1 MSNALFPPLEPR
13 ETGTLE
19 LGAGHSMYHEQSG
32 RSDGV
37 AVVFLHGGPG
47 SSCNPGHR
55 RFFDPT
61 FYSIVLYDQ
70 RGCGRS
76 TPSGETAFNT
86 TPDLVDDLER
96 LRRHLGIERWLVF
109 GGSWGSTLALAYA
122 QAHPERVTGLV
133 LRGLFLASKAELHWY
148 LEGLRHFLPEAWQQL
163 TEAVAQ
169 PTSAKLLAYYGVRI
183 GAGDRDA
190 ARLWAAYEN
199 ATMAVGEA
207 AGPAPAGGQS
217 PDDSAVI
224 ARMRVQLH
232 YLVNEC
238 FLEPGALLDGV
249 GRIKHLPAILVQGRR
264 DLACPPITAY
274 ALKKAWPA
282 LQLRM
287 VEDGGHSAMHPA
299 MSAALVQ
306 ATQDMKPL
314 L

>member
-1 MSNALFPPLEPR
+1 MSGLFSPIEPR
-13 ETGTLE
+13 ETGMLE
-19 LGAGHSMYHEQSG
+19 LVAGHSMYYELSG

-37 AVVFLHGGPG
+37 AAVFLHGGPG

-55 RFFDPT
+55 RFFDPA
-61 FYSIVLYDQ
+61 FYSIVLFDQ

-86 TPDLVDDLER
+86 TPDLVEDLER
-96 LRRHLGIERWLVF
+96 LRQHLGIERWLVF

-122 QAHPERVTGLV
+122 QTHPERVSALV
-133 LRGLFLASKAELHWY
+133 LRGLFLASKTELTWY
-148 LEGLRHFLPEAWQQL
+148 LEGLRHFLPEAWHQFAEPV
-163 TEAVAQ
+163 TQ

-190 ARLWAAYEN
+190 ARRWAAYEN
-199 ATMAVGEA
+199 ATMAVGETAVAAPA
-207 AGPAPAGGQS
+207 AGQNH
-217 PDDSAVI
+217 DDDALL
-224 ARMRVQLH
+224 ARVRVQLH

-238 FLEPGALLDGV
+238 FLEPGALLDRV

-274 ALKKAWPA
+274 ALKQAWPA
-282 LQLRM
+282 LELRM

-299 MSAALVQ
+299 MSTALVQ
-306 ATQDMKPL
+306 ATQQMKL
-314 L
+314 LL

>member
-1 MSNALFPPLEPR
+1 MSDLFPPIEPR
-13 ETGTLE
+13 ETGMLE
-19 LGAGHSMYHEQSG
+19 LGAGHSMYYELSG
-32 RSDGV
+32 RSDGP

-55 RFFDPT
+55 RFFDPA
-61 FYSIVLYDQ
+61 FYSIVLFDQ

-96 LRRHLGIERWLVF
+96 LRQHLGIERWLVF

-122 QAHPERVTGLV
+122 QTHPERVSALV
-133 LRGLFLASKAELHWY
+133 LRGLFLASKSELTWY
-148 LEGLRHFLPEAWQQL
+148 LEGLRHFLPEAWHQFA
-163 TEAVAQ
+163 EAVTQ
-169 PTSAKLLAYYGVRI
+169 PTSAKLLAYYDVRI

-190 ARLWAAYEN
+190 ARRWAAYEN
-199 ATMAVGEA
+199 ATMAVGETAGAVPA
-207 AGPAPAGGQS
+207 AGQNA
-217 PDDSAVI
+217 DDTALL
-224 ARMRVQLH
+224 ARVRVQLH

-238 FLEPGALLDGV
+238 FLEPGALLDRV

-274 ALKKAWPA
+274 ALKQAWPA
-282 LQLRM
+282 LELRM

-299 MSAALVQ
+299 MSTALVQ
-306 ATQDMKPL
+306 ATQQMKL
-314 L
+314 LL